1 MNTTTQNHQ
10 SKRTSLGT
18 KFIVLTVLIL
28 AVTLSI
34 TAFLNVRSQNKL
46 LVEYL
51 SSKGTMLGEFTASIS
66 SEAIFSY
73 DFFTLDDYMRQIT
86 KQEDVVYGVIVSPK
100 QANLTSYLDKRDP
113 YIKEATIGTATSDNI
128 LQIISEVNT
137 HSDIIPMSFPI
148 FADQGRIGQVL
159 IGLTTKRINQLAQ
172 NALYEQLLVNGA
184 IIIFLSI
191 CLYVVFRVEALH
203 PIKKLICSSER
214 IAQGDLEH
222 HVTIDSNKELG
233 CLADSFNSMTRALKS
248 SQIEKDLALEQLK
261 ETNRSLEAATKAKS
275 AFLANM
281 SHEIR
286 TPLTAI
292 IGFGESLF
300 DKDTSKSERTQ
311 ATHVIIHNAKHLLSI
326 INDILDLSKIEAEK
340 LEIDLV
346 KTSLFELL
354 HDIETLVGM
363 QASEKDLSFSINLT
377 FPLPAQIITD
387 PIRLKQILINLAG
400 NAIKFT
406 HVGNVDINVS
416 WDKNQHKVVYEVID
430 TGIGMSTEQQVNLF
444 QPFTQADS
452 STTRQYG
459 GTGLGLNL
467 SRQLAEMLGGSIKVE
482 SHAGSGSRFI
492 LTTDAGPL
500 DELDFVNVAPTVR
513 AHLPPGKIEQSNE
526 ILSGE
531 ILLAEDVLHNQQLI
545 SMYIRKTGANITIVE
560 NGNLALE
567 AVQNKQ
573 FDLILLDMQM
583 PVMDGITT
591 VRKLRAL
598 GYSQPVVAL
607 TANATKENKELCLRE
622 GCNDFLTKPID
633 RERLFQ
639 ILEKYLNN
647 TVSDKN
653 ESISSD
659 QIRQPAETKELDMR
673 FLNKLPSIQGEIK
686 TAVMSDNW
694 SELKKIM
701 HKLKSTSGKAGFSK
715 LTNIADQ
722 ILRFIAEKNYQE
734 ATKSVIKFNS
744 ICENIYAEFMP
755 IYDSVVS

>member
-28 AVTLSI
+28 AVTLSL
-34 TAFLNVRSQNKL
+34 TAILNVRAQNKL

-51 SSKGTMLGEFTASIS
+51 ASKGTMLGEFTASIS
-66 SEAIFSY
+66 PEAIFSY

-86 KQEDVVYGVIVSPK
+86 QQEDVVYGVIVSPK
-100 QANLTSYLDKRDP
+100 NANLTSYLDRRDL
-113 YIKEATIGTATSDNI
+113 YIKEAIREATSDNV
-128 LQIISEVNT
+128 LQIISEVNA

-148 FADQGRIGQVL
+148 SGDQGHIGHVL
-159 IGLTTKRINQLAQ
+159 IGLTTKRIHQLAQ

-191 CLYVVFRVEALH
+191 CLYFVFRVEALH

-214 IAQGDLEH
+214 IAKGDLEH

-261 ETNRSLEAATKAKS
+261 ETNRNLEAATKAKS

-300 DKDTSKSERTQ
+300 DKDTSEIERTQ
-311 ATHVIIHNAKHLLSI
+311 ATQVIIQNGKHLLSI

-346 KTSLFELL
+346 NTSLFELL

-363 QASEKDLSFSINLT
+363 QASEKSLSFSINLT
-377 FPLPAQIITD
+377 FPLPAQITTD

-406 HVGNVDINVS
+406 DVGKVDVNVS
-416 WDKNQHKVVYEVID
+416 WDKNRHKIQYEVID

-459 GTGLGLNL
+459 GTGLGLHL

-482 SHAGSGSRFI
+482 SQPGSGSRFI
-492 LTTDAGPL
+492 LTIDAGPL
-500 DELDFVNVAPTVR
+500 EELDFVNVAPTVR
-513 AHLPPGKIEQSNE
+513 AHLPPGKIEQSNKM
-526 ILSGE
+526 LSGD

-545 SMYIRKTGANITIVE
+545 SMYVRKTGANITIVE
-560 NGNLALE
+560 NGKLALE
-567 AVQNKQ
+567 SIKNKQ
-573 FDLILLDMQM
+573 FDLVLLDMQM
-583 PVMDGITT
+583 PVMDGITA
-591 VRKLRAL
+591 VRKIRAM
-598 GYSQPVVAL
+598 GYSHPVVAL

-639 ILEKYLNN
+639 ILEKYLKN
-647 TVSDKN
+647 TVSN
-653 ESISSD
+653 RAESISLN
-659 QIRQPAETKELDMR
+659 QIEQPTETKEPDLR
-673 FLNKLPSIQGEIK
+673 FLNRLPSIQGEIK

-694 SELKKIM
+694 SELQRLM
-701 HKLKSTSGKAGFSK
+701 HRLQSTSGKAGFSM
-715 LTNIADQ
+715 LTNVADQ
-722 ILRFIAEKNYQE
+722 ILGFLAENNYQE

-744 ICENIYAEFMP
+744 MCENIYSEYMP
-755 IYDSVVS
+755 IYDSVMS